1 MNTLHFKYA
10 VEVAKTGSITQAAE
24 NLFMA
29 QPNLS
34 KAIKELEETLGISIF
49 RRTSKGVAPTE
60 KGEQFLV
67 YAKRILAQIQR
78 MEALQRPES
87 EDRRKFSIC
96 VPPGSYISHAITAFV
111 KGLGSEK
118 EMEIRVRESSSL
130 DTVHSVA
137 NGEFNLGIVRI
148 PSHYDHYYQEYFK
161 EKDLIGQ
168 LIWEYEYPVLMS
180 LEHPLASAKEIAFED
195 LGNYIEIC
203 YEEIAVPYLQI
214 EEFRREEYSPHERR
228 RIHVQERSSQYN
240 MLSKVTNSYM
250 WASPV
255 PEEVL
260 SRYQLVQR
268 RCRRENNA
276 FRDVL
281 IYPKDYVLSVLDRE
295 FTDMLFIAKNQ
306 VAFADY

>member
-24 NLFMA
+24 NLYMA

-34 KAIKELEETLGISIF
+34 KAIKELEETLGITVF

-67 YAKRILAQIQR
+67 YAKRILAQLDR
-78 MEALQRPES
+78 MERLQHHQS
-87 EDRRKFSIC
+87 EDGHRFSIC
-96 VPPGSYISHAITAFV
+96 VPAGSYISHAITNFV
-111 KGLGSEK
+111 KGLGGEK
-118 EMEIRVRESSSL
+118 EMDIHVNESSSM

-148 PSHYDHYYQEYFK
+148 PSHYDHYYQAYFK
-161 EKDLIGQ
+161 EKDLVGQ

-180 LEHPLASAKEIAFED
+180 KDHPLAQGEITYEA
-195 LGNYIEIC
+195 LGDYIEIC

-214 EEFRREEYSPHERR
+214 EEFQGQKETPHARR

-240 MLSKVTNSYM
+240 MLSSVTDSYM
-250 WASPV
+250 WAPPV
-255 PEEVL
+255 PAEVL
-260 SRYQLVQR
+260 TRYGLVQR
-268 RCRRENNA
+268 KCPRENNV

-281 IYPKDYVLSVLDRE
+281 VYPKDYTLSPLDRE
-295 FTDMLFIAKNQ
+295 FADVLFITKNQ
-306 VAFADY
+306 VAFGQG

>member
-1 MNTLHFKYA
+1 LHFKYA

-34 KAIKELEETLGISIF
+34 KAIKELEETLGIAIF

-67 YAKRILAQIQR
+67 YAKRILAQLER
-78 MEALQRPES
+78 MEDLQRPQS
-87 EDRRKFSIC
+87 EDCRRFSIC
-96 VPPGSYISHAITAFV
+96 VPAGSYISHAITGFV

-118 EMEIRVRESSSL
+118 ELDIRVKESSSL

-148 PSHYDHYYQEYFK
+148 PSHYDHYYQAYFK
-161 EKDLIGQ
+161 EKDLVGQ

-180 LEHPLASAKEIAFED
+180 KEHPLSQGELTYER
-195 LGNYIEIC
+195 LGDYIEIC

-214 EEFRREEYSPHERR
+214 EEFQGQKETPHHRR
-228 RIHVQERSSQYN
+228 RIHLQERSSQYN
-240 MLSKVTNSYM
+240 MLSSVTNSYM
-250 WASPV
+250 WAPPV
-255 PEEVL
+255 PREVL
-260 SRYQLVQR
+260 SRYDLVQR
-268 RCRRENNA
+268 RCVRENNA

-281 IYPKDYVLSVLDRE
+281 VYPKDYTLSALDRE
-295 FTDMLFIAKNQ
+295 FADVLFVTKNQ
-306 VAFADY
+306 IAFGNY

>member
-24 NLFMA
+24 NLYMA

-34 KAIKELEETLGISIF
+34 KAIKELEETLGITVF

-67 YAKRILAQIQR
+67 YAKRILAQLER
-78 MEALQRPES
+78 MEGLQNPQS
-87 EDRRKFSIC
+87 EDCRKFSIC
-96 VPPGSYISHAITAFV
+96 VPAGSYISHAITGFV

-118 EMEIRVRESSSL
+118 DLDIRVRESSSL

-148 PSHYDHYYQEYFK
+148 PSHYDHYYQAYFK
-161 EKDLIGQ
+161 EKDLTGQ

-180 LEHPLASAKEIAFED
+180 KQHPLAQGELTYER
-195 LGNYIEIC
+195 LGEYIEIC

-214 EEFRREEYSPHERR
+214 EEFQGQKESPHYRR
-228 RIHVQERSSQYN
+228 RIHLQERSSQYN
-240 MLSKVTNSYM
+240 MLCNVTDAYM
-250 WASPV
+250 WAPPV
-255 PEEVL
+255 PKEVL
-260 SRYQLVQR
+260 SRYDLVQR
-268 RCRRENNA
+268 HCQRENNI

-281 IYPKDYVLSVLDRE
+281 VYPKDYELTPLDRE
-295 FTDMLFIAKNQ
+295 FADVLFITKNQ
-306 VAFADY
+306 VAFG

>member
-24 NLFMA
+24 NLYMA

-34 KAIKELEETLGISIF
+34 KAIKELEETLGITVF

-67 YAKRILAQIQR
+67 YAKRILSQLER
-78 MEALQRPES
+78 MESLQRPTS
-87 EDRRKFSIC
+87 EDCRTFSIC
-96 VPPGSYISHAITAFV
+96 VPAGSYISHAITNFV

-118 EMEIRVRESSSL
+118 EMNIRVKESSSM

-148 PSHYDHYYQEYFK
+148 PGHYDHYYQAYFK
-161 EKDLIGQ
+161 EKDLVGQ

-180 LEHPLASAKEIAFED
+180 AEHPLAEGEVSYEA
-195 LGNYIEIC
+195 LGDFIEIC

-214 EEFRREEYSPHERR
+214 EEFQGNKETPHARRQ
-228 RIHVQERSSQYN
+228 IHLQERSSQYN
-240 MLSKVTNSYM
+240 MLSNVTDSYM
-250 WASPV
+250 WAPPV
-255 PEEVL
+255 PPEVL
-260 SRYQLVQR
+260 TRYGLVQR
-268 RCRRENNA
+268 RCPRENNV

-281 IYPKDYVLSVLDRE
+281 IYPKDYTLTSLDRE
-295 FTDMLFIAKNQ
+295 FADVLFITKNQ
-306 VAFADY
+306 VAFGGN